1 MHCND
6 VLFVKFSE
14 CKDSFTFPISLTP
27 NTDYAYLLTDK
38 FGNKYK
44 NTFTSNSDGLLTIN
58 KSDFQDFTFT
68 SASGNFTLSIKE
80 HMNSCNNI
88 NFVYC
93 DAEFESITFSFSK
106 NHLNLMPTCEIIRT
120 CLGISDAGN
129 ESSFLNEKG
138 EFKTYQEILSNLPS
152 YATQQDAIDD
162 GNPNGFWYYNT
173 TSKTITKIGVEI
185 TSYTAGTSTI
195 DFTNNGG
202 DDWTVGFKIAV
213 SDLPSGWSVVN
224 YHYNVTLLQGGVVRR
239 IENGAKIADY
249 DVTSN
254 LSGNGAG
261 VYSLSCIYTMT
272 DGINNSSII
281 IGGLIKVDNAGNVL
295 GGIYNYGFTVN
306 SVNEL
311 SVSYTAHITQ
321 YIVSETVNV
330 ASIDKDTDTPTIL
343 SNSLTDTITL
353 LPNSGGIRVF
363 TNLDP
368 IFWSDLGYLLS
379 NPSQVGSF
387 YSTTIS

>member
-1 MHCND
+1 MSACSS
-6 VLFVKFSE
+6 VLFMQFSE
-14 CKDSFTFPISLTP
+14 CEDSFTFQISLTP

-44 NTFTSNSDGLLTIN
+44 NTFTSNSDGSLTIN

-120 CLGISDAGN
+120 CLGISDAGS

-173 TSKTITKIGVEI
+173 TSKSITKIDVEI
-185 TSYTAGTSTI
+185 TSYTSGTSTI

-202 DDWTVGFKIAV
+202 DDWEIGFKITPDSLQV
-213 SDLPSGWSVVN
+213 PSGVTVDSIDYTISIWKLGVETNLDSQIVTTDASYNSV
-224 YHYNVTLLQGGVVRR
+224 
-239 IENGAKIADY
+239 
-249 DVTSN
+249 
-254 LSGNGAG
+254 GNGAG
-261 VYSLSCIYTMT
+261 VYASFVHYNLS
-272 DGINNSSII
+272 DGSEFQVYR
-281 IGGLIKVDNAGNVL
+281 LDKVDGAGNIIASLELNGFVVNSISAL
-295 GGIYNYGFTVN
+295 TMNVTASVIQTGASYSVIWLELPTLTQVGTGGTANITVQNVSTSIGFT
-306 SVNEL
+306 L
-311 SVSYTAHITQ
+311 D
-321 YIVSETVNV
+321 
-330 ASIDKDTDTPTIL
+330 ID
-343 SNSLTDTITL
+343 S
-353 LPNSGGIRVF
+353 VF
-363 TNLDP
+363 TTD
-368 IFWSDLGYLLS
+368 I
-379 NPSQVGSF
+379 QTSF
-387 YSTTIS
+387 GAVSTISIN

>member
-1 MHCND
+1 MSACSS
-6 VLFVKFSE
+6 VLFMQFSE
-14 CKDSFTFPISLTP
+14 CEDSFTFPISLTP

-44 NTFTSNSDGLLTIN
+44 NTFTSNSDGSLTIN
-58 KSDFQDFTFT
+58 KSDFQEFTFT

-129 ESSFLNEKG
+129 EISFLNEKG

-152 YATQQDAIDD
+152 YATHQDAIND
-162 GNPNGFWYYNT
+162 GKSNGFWYYNT
-173 TSKTITKIGVEI
+173 ISKTITKIDVEI

-213 SDLPSGWSVVN
+213 SDLPSGWSVVSYDYGVN
-224 YHYNVTLLQGGVVRR
+224 FIVGGYNTRIDGRNKVT
-239 IENGAKIADY
+239 DY
-249 DVTSN
+249 DVNT
-254 LSGNGAG
+254 SGNGAG
-261 VYSLSCIYTMT
+261 VYLIGCTYNIS
-272 DGINNSSII
+272 DGVTNLPFYMRH
-281 IGGLIKVDNAGNVL
+281 LIKVDNIGNVL
-295 GGIYNYGFTVN
+295 GAIKNNGVIVN
-306 SVNEL
+306 SVNGL
-311 SVSYTAHITQ
+311 TINYTAFLTQ
-321 YIVSETVNV
+321 IGVSGQINV
-330 ASIDKDTDTPTIL
+330 AAFDSTTFDL
-343 SNSLTDTITL
+343 
-353 LPNSGGIRVF
+353 
-363 TNLDP
+363 TNLSHNLNDTVTLPIGTGAFIVYAELDP
-368 IFWSDLGYLLS
+368 TFWADLGALL
-379 NPSQVGSF
+379 NATLATCNTYF
-387 YSTTIS
+387 TIIS

>member
-202 DDWTVGFKIAV
+202 DDWDIAFKITPDTIQKPIGTAVIGYKYYIEHWVAGVKNVLDTGFKTT
-213 SDLPSGWSVVN
+213 D
-224 YHYNVTLLQGGVVRR
+224 YTYNVV
-239 IENGAKIADY
+239 
-249 DVTSN
+249 
-254 LSGNGAG
+254 GNGAG
-261 VYSLSCIYTMT
+261 VYLITQIYVLDDSSFFFIQSLIVV
-272 DGINNSSII
+272 DGSGAVLYSIAYKGTTI
-281 IGGLIKVDNAGNVL
+281 
-295 GGIYNYGFTVN
+295 N
-306 SVNEL
+306 SVSGLN
-311 SVSYTAHITQ
+311 VDATAN
-321 YIVSETVNV
+321 IVQTGVTY
-330 ASIDKDTDTPTIL
+330 SIKWYYFTEFPPT
-343 SNSLTDTITL
+343 NPPTL
-353 LPNSGGIRVF
+353 LGSGATLNTSIPTDSVVF
-363 TNLDP
+363 G
-368 IFWSDLGYLLS
+368 FSVDLGTEFTDDFPPPHTAGSTLS
-379 NPSQVGSF
+379 I
-387 YSTTIS
+387 TIN